1 MGSAVLVVCRLV
13 DNHEFCFHAAKRQI
27 WNVSNCI
34 CVYLLIVRNGIFT
47 FRNVQIIAVP
57 SSKSVDLLMF
67 TNSGFRVRNV
77 EIWAVMFSN
86 EVIC

>member
-1 MGSAVLVVCRLV
+1 MCSAVLVVCRLV

-34 CVYLLIVRNGIFT
+34 RVYLLIVRNGIFT

-57 SSKSVDLLMF
+57 SCKSVDLIIF
-67 TNSGFRVRNV
+67 TNSGFRVINV
-77 EIWAVMFSN
+77 DIWAVIFSN

>member
-1 MGSAVLVVCRLV
+1 MCSAVLVVCRLA

-27 WNVSNCI
+27 WTVSNCI
-34 CVYLLIVRNGIFT
+34 CVYLLIVRNGILR

-77 EIWAVMFSN
+77 DIWAVILSN